1 MKTVEIKLK
10 PEFSRQLAELYRDM
24 EAAYDQTAKAL
35 NFSCSGC
42 PDNCCDSYFLHHTYT
57 EWLYLW
63 QGLKA
68 LEKSQLQIITEKAKK
83 YVIESETALA
93 RGKRPIIMCPLNT
106 DGLCSLYSYRLMI
119 CRLHGVPAT
128 FKRPDGQKLN
138 FPGCF
143 RCQEQIPADNSV
155 ASLDRTQ
162 FFRRLVG
169 LEIGL
174 LGQGRM
180 AAPKVK
186 LTIAQM
192 IVKGPPALS
201 TKERGFRLH

>member
-1 MKTVEIKLK
+1 MKTDEIMLK
-10 PEFSRQLAELYRDM
+10 PEFSRQVAELYRDM
-24 EAAYDQTAKAL
+24 EAAYEQTAKAL

-68 LEKSQLQIITEKAKK
+68 LEESQLQIITEKAKK
-83 YVIESETALA
+83 YVIESETDLA
-93 RGKRPIIMCPLNT
+93 KGKRPIIMCPLNA
-106 DGLCSLYSYRLMI
+106 DGLCSLYSSRLMI

-128 FKRPDGQKLN
+128 FTRPDRQKIN

-143 RCQEQIPADNSV
+143 RCQEHIPADNSV

-162 FFRRLVG
+162 FFRRLVD

-174 LGQGRM
+174 LGHGSM

-192 IVKGPPALS
+192 IVKGPPALLS
-201 TKERGFRLH
+201 